1 MTEPRIRYI
10 TNDDIQ
16 DVITPC
22 YITSNGECYQYHK
35 KKKKVV
41 KKTPHYDK
49 QCKSN
54 KIVINK
60 HGGKSTTMLLATT
73 VYKYFSGE
81 KHLPLSLFL
90 RFKDGDIT
98 NCNISNLERIREYTY
113 IPEYRERKHREK
125 YSKNREKSAKMS
137 EITKKKK
144 KQTLTLTDFSSFLA
158 LFELMKRHK
167 PLVLTPNEV
176 ILDTEYL
183 SPEELNR
190 LKKMKLDER
199 VKII

>member
-1 MTEPRIRYI
+1 MS
-10 TNDDIQ
+10 DIQ
-16 DVITPC
+16 IKYLTEEDIADIVQPC

-41 KKTPHYDK
+41 KKTPYYDK
-49 QCKSN
+49 QSKST

-60 HGGKSTTMLLATT
+60 HGGKATTIILATT

-98 NCNISNLERIREYTY
+98 NCNISNLERIREYTP
-113 IPEYRERKHREK
+113 IPEYRKRKHREI
-125 YSKNREKSAKMS
+125 YSKNRENSAKMA
-137 EITKKKK
+137 ENKK
-144 KQTLTLTDFSSFLA
+144 KQTLTLTEFSSFLA
-158 LFELMKRHK
+158 IFELMKAHK
-167 PLVLTPNEV
+167 PLELTPNEV
-176 ILDTEYL
+176 VLDTKYL
-183 SPEELNR
+183 TADELNR
-190 LKKMKLDER
+190 LKNIKLDER

>member
-1 MTEPRIRYI
+1 MTEPRIRHI
-10 TNDDIQ
+10 TNEDIQ
-16 DVITPC
+16 GVITPC

-49 QCKSN
+49 QCKSI

-60 HGGKSTTMLLATT
+60 HGGKSTTMTLATT
-73 VYKYFSGE
+73 VYRYFSGQ

-98 NCNISNLERIREYTY
+98 NCNINNIERIRETH

-125 YSKNREKSAKMS
+125 YSKNREKSAKMA
-137 EITKKKK
+137 ENAK

-167 PLVLTPNEV
+167 PSEITPNEV
-176 ILDTEYL
+176 ILYTEYL